1 MRSGLFLDFDGVLCD
16 SVAECYV
23 SSWIAFFERYR
34 GEQVSHVSIDHYRR
48 FRAYRPYIRRGED
61 YLLMHSLIMDNVP
74 ISSQVDFDAA
84 VGRAGTEHMATYRA
98 LLYTVR
104 EDLVQQS
111 LEKWRALHT
120 PYAGVLERLRLLA
133 RDPRV
138 WIVSTKR
145 QEFIIRVLEGW
156 GIRWPVERISMP
168 VSKTKMEIVESTV
181 AVKKLT
187 DALFVDDHEDD
198 LDCRPDSSIACRLAA
213 WGHVAPETLRTPRLQ
228 LMQLHE
234 LLSRMDER
242 IEALE

>member
-1 MRSGLFLDFDGVLCD
+1 
-16 SVAECYV
+16 
-23 SSWIAFFERYR
+23 
-34 GEQVSHVSIDHYRR
+34 
-48 FRAYRPYIRRGED
+48 
-61 YLLMHSLIMDNVP
+61 MHSLIMDNVP